1 MKYAVGIDIGGTNTR
16 VALYDEKLQLIERV
30 QFPTNSE
37 DPEITLERINN
48 AINVFDKDIVGIGV
62 SCPGPLDLINGMVLN
77 PPNLSGEWIN
87 YPIVKRFKEI
97 TGIPTFLEND
107 ANLAALAE
115 AMVGQGKGLR
125 YVQFLTIST
134 GIGSGLIIN
143 KEIFRGAH
151 GYANEIANMIMWKEG
166 PTHGKL
172 SPGAIEGIASGTAIT
187 NRAKSAGLDVE
198 HAGEVNDLA
207 ISGNTIAQEI
217 MDDAKEYL
225 SNTLA
230 GIFAV
235 VNPEIIILGGSV
247 ALKINGF
254 VEEVEKRT
262 KQKVYTG
269 LENYVRVVKSNLDE
283 DSGLIGAACLVFN
296 NI

>member
-77 PPNLSGEWIN
+77 PPNLSGGWTN

-166 PTHGKL
+166 PAHGKL

-207 ISGNTIAQEI
+207 ISGNAIAQEI

-225 SNTLA
+225 ANTLA
-230 GIFAV
+230 AIFAV

-269 LENYVRVVKSNLDE
+269 LENYVRIIKSNLDE

-296 NI
+296 NA

>member
-30 QFPTNSE
+30 QFPTNNE

-77 PPNLSGEWIN
+77 PPNLSGEWTN

-151 GYANEIANMIMWKEG
+151 GYANEIANMIMWEEG

-172 SPGAIEGIASGTAIT
+172 SP
-187 NRAKSAGLDVE
+187 VM
-198 HAGEVNDLA
+198 VNYL
-207 ISGNTIAQEI
+207 QEQL
-217 MDDAKEYL
+217 KVL
-225 SNTLA
+225 L
-230 GIFAV
+230 
-235 VNPEIIILGGSV
+235 V
-247 ALKINGF
+247 ALLLPS
-254 VEEVEKRT
+254 VQEV
-262 KQKVYTG
+262 Q
-269 LENYVRVVKSNLDE
+269 D
-283 DSGLIGAACLVFN
+283 
-296 NI
+296 